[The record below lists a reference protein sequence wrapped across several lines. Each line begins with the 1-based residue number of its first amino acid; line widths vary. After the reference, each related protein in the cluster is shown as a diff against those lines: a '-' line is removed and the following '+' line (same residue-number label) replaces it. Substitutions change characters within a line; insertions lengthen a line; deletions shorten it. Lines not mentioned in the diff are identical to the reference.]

1 MIDTTFIMDWL
12 KAHSGLMW
20 ILSVISLVV
29 FLGTL
34 AIIPYF
40 IVRIPEDYLVRER
53 SEDITGATKKRT
65 MRFLCMILK
74 NLLGILLVIT
84 GFFMFFI
91 PGQGVITMVI
101 GIMLMNF
108 PGKRSMSTAI
118 IRQPTILKSLN
129 WTRAK
134 ALRPPLIL
142 PPE

>member
-53 SEDITGATKKRT
+53 SEDITGAAKKRT

>member
-1 MIDTTFIMDWL
+1 MDWL

-40 IVRIPEDYLVRER
+40 IVRIPEDYLIREKIEE
-53 SEDITGATKKRT
+53 SGATKKRAI
-65 MRFLCMILK
+65 RFLCLILK
-74 NLLGILLVIT
+74 NLLGVLLVIT

-91 PGQGVITMVI
+91 PGQGVITMLI

-108 PGKRSMSTAI
+108 PGKRSLATAI
-118 IRQPTILKSLN
+118 VRQPAIFKSLN
-129 WTRAK
+129 WTRSK